1 MKGRLV
7 MNTETQTERSQALAM
22 SEAARIDIIN
32 KDTLDKASFLCKG
45 IKLLIAEVDGSFKG
59 PIKAAH
65 DAHKSILASYN
76 SIVDPLLKAE
86 KLVKAKMGN
95 YLFKEEEKRA
105 AEERRI
111 NGEKRLAQAIEAE
124 SRGDVGVAE
133 SIINGETFIPP
144 VIIAQDEKPQGVS
157 SRKII
162 KWRIKDESQIPREFM
177 MPDEAGIGKVVRAL
191 GGEAAMKLIPGIE
204 IYYETSVTQRIA

>member
-1 MKGRLV
+1 MCTNSYPGQARYGPLNTSKMKGRLIV
-7 MNTETQTERSQALAM
+7 NTETQTERSQALAL
-22 SEAARIDIIN
+22 SEASKLAIVD

-59 PIKAAH
+59 PIKAAQ

-111 NGEKRLAQAIEAE
+111 NGEKSE
-124 SRGDVGVAE
+124 
-133 SIINGETFIPP
+133 
-144 VIIAQDEKPQGVS
+144 
-157 SRKII
+157 
-162 KWRIKDESQIPREFM
+162 
-177 MPDEAGIGKVVRAL
+177 
-191 GGEAAMKLIPGIE
+191 
-204 IYYETSVTQRIA
+204 